1 MSSDELR
8 ILKEVIKM
16 AAVPELRELRQ
27 ILLENGLKH
36 YQETGMF
43 RREERGFLNAERV
56 ELMWAAL
63 AAYEF
68 ADGDGP
74 FAKDERARDA
84 VKATLEGVSEEF
96 ELPTGAVGPY
106 FTLVPLTRALVSL
119 KPYVE
124 APWHSRLVERSEWLF
139 AQAVANVYRPHD
151 YLNPRG
157 LEVVSCLGLHHL
169 AGDKQYLDRLHEC
182 LDQLIIHHYPC
193 GAQPYHTGNWVWG
206 RRPAQVYQFLT
217 GSMMLQ
223 AALELGRQDVIE
235 TVRRL
240 ADYALMSTNRRG
252 EALVTPFETLR
263 KSKSLA
269 CAGRQWAIATALG
282 DQRFQGLARTTY
294 ENWALAALELSA
306 SARNH
311 RLLEKIGPFYLEA
324 LTEALHM
331 GVREIPKGDHFV
343 PSPGRHILPD
353 ISTVFVHEPELDIA
367 MTVLTGHSAFAEAD
381 CGNVKL
387 FAVTPELTQ
396 EPTSAHAGT
405 DALRADFRLPSEQLE
420 CTEKNG
426 RIVLSGRVFI
436 KLDARSRPKLKRD
449 YLRQFEVT
457 LTYENS
463 EMVLEYETKRAAHNE
478 PVPAR
483 LLFLLIG
490 RPTSES
496 PHLMIGNEVDI
507 NPPPAD
513 SGERFF
519 AQAKVAEVRF
529 FAPDGSGIEV
539 VPELSLADSITAERT
554 EAGWFRP
561 SEKGRQKPV
570 KSDLKPANEGSLRL
584 AFEGPKVLDRG
595 RYRIRFRR

>member
-1 MSSDELR
+1 
-8 ILKEVIKM
+8 M
-16 AAVPELRELRQ
+16 ASLPELPELRQ

-43 RREERGFLNAERV
+43 RWEGRGFLNAERV

-63 AAYEF
+63 AAFEF
-68 ADGDGP
+68 ADPDGP
-74 FAKDERARDA
+74 LAGDERARDA
-84 VKATLEGVSEEF
+84 ATATLEAVSREF
-96 ELPTGAVGPY
+96 EIPTGAVGPY
-106 FTLVPLTRALVSL
+106 FTLVPFTRALVSL
-119 KPYVE
+119 KPFVE
-124 APWHSRLVERSEWLF
+124 ASWHRHQVERCEWLF
-139 AQAVANVYRPHD
+139 AQAVANIYRTHD

-169 AGDKQYLDRLHEC
+169 TGDKQYLNRLHEC

-217 GSMMLQ
+217 ASMMLQ
-223 AALELGRQDVIE
+223 AALELGRQDVIDA
-235 TVRRL
+235 VRRL
-240 ADYALMSTNRRG
+240 ADYALMATNRRG

-269 CAGRQWAIATALG
+269 AAGRQWAIAAALG
-282 DQRFQGLARTTY
+282 DERFQGLVRTTY
-294 ENWALAALELSA
+294 EKWALAALDLSA
-306 SARNH
+306 STGNH

-331 GVREIPKGDHFV
+331 GVREIPKGDRFV

-367 MTVLTGHSAFAEAD
+367 MTVLTGYSAFAEAD

-387 FAVTPELTQ
+387 YALTPEVTR
-396 EPTSAHAGT
+396 EPASHNAGT
-405 DALRADFRLPSEQLE
+405 DALRADFRVPSEQIE

-426 RIVLSGRVFI
+426 RVVLSGRVYI
-436 KLDARSRPKLKRD
+436 KLDAQSRPHLKRD
-449 YLRQFEVT
+449 CLRQFQVT
-457 LTYENS
+457 ITYENS
-463 EMVLEYETKRAAHNE
+463 EMVLEYETKWAAHNE

-483 LLFLLIG
+483 LLFLFIA
-490 RPTSES
+490 RPTSEA
-496 PHLMIGNEVDI
+496 PHLVIGNEVDI

-513 SGERFF
+513 SGEAFLV
-519 AQAKVAEVRF
+519 QSKVSEVRF
-529 FAPDGSGIEV
+529 FAPDGSAIEV
-539 VPELSLADSITAERT
+539 IPELSLAQSITAERPQ
-554 EAGWFRP
+554 AVWFKAA
-561 SEKGRQKPV
+561 EKGQKRPV
-570 KSDLKPANEGSLRL
+570 RRNSKPANEGSLRL

-595 RYRIRFRR
+595 RYRIRFRPVLS